1 MAGFSPDDLQQI
13 HKQLNQRVEKGS
25 IAREA
30 NRIFRSND
38 KQRQQSGIEDHR
50 NATAVFLRPQDIEKG
65 VQYDIEKVFK
75 TTLGGEL
82 RRLNQQDLIAFQ
94 KNIELL
100 QDHYVKGITAKQ
112 IINLALPIDIE
123 RANTQILMAI
133 PVRQKAGMVHFLTNA
148 SKDSDVKEHHV
159 NVVFSNYRNLM
170 LSPKPM
176 TEQDVKRHLNYGKL
190 KFECDCGRH
199 TYWYQYMASIGGYGC
214 GRIEEG
220 YPKIRNP
227 ELSGVACKH
236 VLRVMRYILSPLGMN
251 YLVKQLRKDR
261 SQQANIK
268 RNESSKALSRGLEQQ
283 VQAFEK
289 NTNTQIVKNERK
301 AIQELARRSQRVAQD
316 RQKEI
321 ARSHRQNM
329 RRIAKEQGQQA
340 AEKLVKQQQ
349 IQDVQKLQ
357 QLLRLGLIDQAQFNR
372 FKQGL

>member
-1 MAGFSPDDLQQI
+1 MAGFSPDDLQKI

-25 IAREA
+25 LGREA
-30 NRIFRSND
+30 NRVFKSNEQ
-38 KQRQQSGIEDHR
+38 QRQRSGTLDR
-50 NATAVFLRPQDIEKG
+50 QQGTAIFLRPQDIEKG
-65 VQYDIEKVFK
+65 VQYDVEKVFK
-75 TTLGGEL
+75 TTLGGAL
-82 RRLNQQDLIAFQ
+82 RRLNQQDMIAFQ

-112 IINLALPIDIE
+112 VINLALPIDVE

-133 PVRQKAGMVHFLTNA
+133 PVRQKAGTVHFLTNA

-159 NVVFSNYRNLM
+159 NVVFANYQNLM
-170 LSPKPM
+170 LSPKNV
-176 TEQDVKRHLNYGKL
+176 TEQDVKRYLNYGKL

-199 TYWYQYMASIGGYGC
+199 TYWYRYMASIGGYGC

-227 ELSGVACKH
+227 ELAGVACKH

-251 YLVKQLRKDR
+251 YLVKQVQKDR
-261 SQQANIK
+261 NKQANIQRTQTTK
-268 RNESSKALSRGLEQQ
+268 VLSQALDQQ

-289 NTNTQIVKNERK
+289 NKNTQIVKNERK
-301 AIQELARRSQRVAQD
+301 ATQELAQRLAQD
-316 RQKEI
+316 RQKEFE
-321 ARSHRQNM
+321 RSQRQNM

>member
-1 MAGFSPDDLQQI
+1 MAGFSPDDLQKI

-25 IAREA
+25 LGQAA
-30 NRIFRSND
+30 NRVFKSNEQ
-38 KQRQQSGIEDHR
+38 QRQQSGTLDR
-50 NATAVFLRPQDIEKG
+50 QQGTAIFLRPQDIEKG
-65 VQYDIEKVFK
+65 VQYDVEKVFK
-75 TTLGGEL
+75 TTLGGAL
-82 RRLNQQDLIAFQ
+82 RRLNQQDMIAFQ

-112 IINLALPIDIE
+112 VINLALPVDIE
-123 RANTQILMAI
+123 RANVQILMAV
-133 PVRQKAGMVHFLTNA
+133 PVRQKAGTVHFLTNA

-159 NVVFSNYRNLM
+159 NVVFANYQNLM
-170 LSPKPM
+170 LSPKNV
-176 TEQDVKRHLNYGKL
+176 TEQDVKRYLNYGKL

-199 TYWYQYMASIGGYGC
+199 TYWYRYMASIGGYGC

-227 ELSGVACKH
+227 ELAGVACKH

-251 YLVKQLRKDR
+251 YLVKQVQKDR
-261 SQQANIK
+261 NKQANIQ
-268 RNESSKALSRGLEQQ
+268 RTQTTKALGQALDQQ

-289 NTNTQIVKNERK
+289 NNNTQIIKNERK
-301 AIQELARRSQRVAQD
+301 ATQELARRAQRLAQD
-316 RQKEI
+316 RQKEFE
-321 ARSHRQNM
+321 RSQRQNM